1 SALRSL
7 LATERTCDRVRRNDA
22 DDPQQTITGLSLF
35 FAFPYDPAKVDF
47 PGRRY
52 ARSWCGLDEQLVAFE
67 PETSPLFRTVPAFVP
82 RCVNGG
88 NKFITFDPVFARVG
102 KHGFVKRCAFGISL
116 PGRATFGSGD
126 RHGASLACH
135 NKVAVRLWPKEVFC
149 TVLRDHLPRDE
160 FPVANQMFGTHKPAL
175 RKRVAFAALHRNV
188 GQNNQFR
195 SWPRPCENRS
205 ASPHSSG
212 RDDAFHRPSIF

>member
-1 SALRSL
+1 
-7 LATERTCDRVRRNDA
+7 
-22 DDPQQTITGLSLF
+22 
-35 FAFPYDPAKVDF
+35 
-47 PGRRY
+47 
-52 ARSWCGLDEQLVAFE
+52 
-67 PETSPLFRTVPAFVP
+67 
-82 RCVNGG
+82 
-88 NKFITFDPVFARVG
+88 FDPVFARVG

-126 RHGASLACH
+126 RHGASLTCH

-188 GQNNQFR
+188 AQNNQFP
-195 SWPRPCENRS
+195 SWPIATPTDVCSPVANGGEAEVLVTLRNDVTDPKRS
-205 ASPHSSG
+205 CQQSSQFACLVPTTI
-212 RDDAFHRPSIF
+212 D